1 MENSEIIVAIIACV
15 GTIASGIIGA
25 VLTPYVAA
33 VAARRFPGPP
43 AEKVVVVQEA
53 AGATGQRPK
62 GRFGLNL
69 VVWFAL
75 FTLLVVVSLCSC
87 TIILNLMNQPVC
99 YLDPV
104 YGFVCQ

>member
-1 MENSEIIVAIIACV
+1 MENSEIIIAIIACV
-15 GTIASGIIGA
+15 GTIGSGIIGA

-33 VAARRFPGPP
+33 VAARRFPGPVP
-43 AEKVVVVQEA
+43 EKVVVVQEA
-53 AGATGQRPK
+53 AGPANSRPK

-87 TIILNLMNQPVC
+87 TIIINLLNQPVC
-99 YLDPV
+99 YLDPTF
-104 YGFVCQ
+104 GFVCQ